1 MAENLEVNED
11 INVSQQLEQFFQDID
26 NLLSMCD
33 QERNTISRPLIE
45 RIISKLELS
54 IEVILQIIP
63 LLIESRSVVNEIGT
77 NLQII
82 RRDWC
87 RKIQELEL
95 RRPPNCT
102 HLAVYSLYPPQ
113 VTASEGPGRPKYD
126 ISEEVLLNLRA
137 LGYSWKEISSL
148 LLVSRTT
155 LWRRV
160 AELGIR
166 EETGFSNIS
175 DEQLDQFVK
184 AFIDTH
190 GFHVG
195 FSMVYGHLRSTRLKV
210 QRDRVRASLRR
221 VDPEN
226 SGLRWATVITRRTYS
241 VPGPNSLWHIDGHH
255 SLINWG
261 FVIHGAIDGFSRLI
275 CFLKCST
282 NNKKETVEALFIE
295 ATEKYSWPSR
305 VRTDYGGENTL
316 VWQHMLARRGENRG
330 SALVGSSTQNQR
342 IERLWRDLFR
352 CVCSTFYYT
361 FIAMEEAGILD
372 RNNTLHLFILHY
384 IYLPRVNVAIDS
396 FTRAWNRHP
405 MRTERNWSPERM
417 WTNGMIDITNRNLSA
432 VADVRDENND
442 VQDFDWFGQD
452 PHAPLPPDD
461 GLSTVEVNEI
471 QVDLPEEIIQVLY
484 QEVNPLLESATFGV
498 DCYQVALDLV
508 ENMLSP

>member
-1 MAENLEVNED
+1 
-11 INVSQQLEQFFQDID
+11 
-26 NLLSMCD
+26 
-33 QERNTISRPLIE
+33 
-45 RIISKLELS
+45 
-54 IEVILQIIP
+54 
-63 LLIESRSVVNEIGT
+63 
-77 NLQII
+77 
-82 RRDWC
+82 
-87 RKIQELEL
+87 
-95 RRPPNCT
+95 
-102 HLAVYSLYPPQ
+102 

-417 WTNGMIDITNRNLSA
+417 WTNGMIDVTNRNLSA